1 MGGPRLAPSI
11 STLSIMQPPATPRP
25 NRDFVTT
32 IREDGSRLF
41 LHPADT
47 RGRWTTARRWS
58 AWVLIVVYLLLPW
71 IPVGGHPAVFLDIAE
86 RRFHLFGF
94 TLAFQDTWLMF
105 FGITGL
111 GFSLFFITSLLGRVW
126 CGWACPQTV
135 YTEIFMWAERRIEG
149 DRAQRIKLD
158 QWAWGPSKLARKGWL
173 NTG

>member
-1 MGGPRLAPSI
+1 MISGQPRSNSLTLPM
-11 STLSIMQPPATPRP
+11 STPNAPRP
-25 NRDFVTT
+25 SRDFVTT

-41 LHPADT
+41 LHPADV
-47 RGRWTTARRWS
+47 RGQWTTLRRWTGWL
-58 AWVLIVVYLLLPW
+58 LIVVYLSLPW
-71 IPVGGHPAVFLDIAE
+71 IPVGGHPAVFLDIVD

-135 YTEIFMWAERRIEG
+135 FLEHVYRR
-149 DRAQRIKLD
+149 L
-158 QWAWGPSKLARKGWL
+158 
-173 NTG
+173 